1 MNTGL
6 FEFGITYSLIGTV
19 ETLLVRITDW
29 QSGRQLVQSDDMLKE
44 PMKSFISSV
53 TPGVQM
59 LKLQICN

>member
-29 QSGRQLVQSDDMLKE
+29 QSGRQLVQSDMLKE

-53 TPGVQM
+53 TSGVQM
-59 LKLQICN
+59 LKLQIYN